1 MKVNKVEQIA
11 KSVALQTQKWF
22 DKPVS
27 YQEILNPKTRYREN
41 VVARDVWRQI
51 LYNRGFNV
59 VEIAKLGRCDHSSVV
74 HSMKKIRNAKS
85 SERNMYDEIFSSIPK
100 SISGELTHKSYVKT
114 IEKKME
120 ELESLV
126 TEDHIRTKW
135 VRVKMMDIINKI
147 QSL

>member
-11 KSVALQTQKWF
+11 KSVALQTQRWF
-22 DKPVS
+22 DRPVS
-27 YQEILNPKTRYREN
+27 YQEIMNPKTRYREN
-41 VVARDVWRQI
+41 VVARNVWRQI
-51 LYNRGFNV
+51 LYNRGFNL
-59 VEIAKLGRCDHSSVV
+59 VEIAKLGNCDHSNVV
-74 HSMKKIRNAKS
+74 HSLKKVRDAKNR
-85 SERNMYDEIFSSIPK
+85 ERNMYDEIFSSIPK
-100 SISGELTHKSYVKT
+100 TISGELTHKSYVKT

-126 TEDHIRTKW
+126 TEEYVSPKW